1 MNDLSL
7 RVVETL
13 PAESATRL
21 EAWAA
26 VARDALADNT
36 QRAYAADSRV
46 FADWCRSQGQPSLP
60 ATPATVVAFLRAE
73 LEVGKSVATLRRRT
87 AMISRMHR
95 AAGLPNPCDDELV
108 RLTLKGIAR
117 DRGTDQRQAAGL
129 TERDAITIRAHLGD
143 TPRDLRDLALLLVG
157 RDLLARS
164 SELVALRVEDIEPVE
179 DGALVRL
186 RRCKTSTEAHTYFI
200 GAEAAQA
207 VQTWLARAGIAAGPV
222 FQSLNRGGRATGLPL
237 DTRDVRRA
245 FKERAQQARLPH
257 AGNVSGHSVRVG
269 MAQDLVA
276 ADLDVASIMQ
286 AGGWQTPRM
295 VAQYSERISAK
306 RGAVARFYGK
316 G

>member
-1 MNDLSL
+1 MNDLAL
-7 RVVETL
+7 RPDTL

-21 EAWAA
+21 QAWAE
-26 VARDALADNT
+26 VAKDALAENT
-36 QRAYAADSRV
+36 QRAYAADSRA
-46 FADWCRSQGQPSLP
+46 FADWCRSQGLPSLP
-60 ATPATVVAFLRAE
+60 AAPATVVTFLRAE
-73 LEVGKSVATLRRRT
+73 VAAGKSVATIRRRT
-87 AMISRMHR
+87 ATLSRMHR
-95 AAGLPNPCDDELV
+95 AAGLPNPCDDDLV

-117 DRGTDQRQAAGL
+117 ERGTDQRQAAAL

-164 SELVALRVEDIEPVE
+164 SELVALRVEDLEAVE

-186 RRCKTSTEAHTYFI
+186 RRRKTSTEAHTYYI
-200 GAEAAQA
+200 GGEAAQA
-207 VQTWLARAGIAAGPV
+207 VQAWLACASIEAGPV
-222 FQSLNRGGRATGLPL
+222 FQSLTRGGRPTGTAL
-237 DTRDVRRA
+237 DTRDVRRTLKA
-245 FKERAQQARLPH
+245 RAEQARLPH

-306 RGAVARFYGK
+306 RGAVARFYRR
-316 G
+316 